1 MQKALLCLLL
11 SLCCVC
17 PAHAWTG
24 YVLRVEDGNSILLST
39 QENSSADQVLVRLY
53 GIEAPV
59 LQQPYAKEAQ
69 ACLQRLL
76 PRGAKVNI
84 EPTSEDADGVQTALV
99 QVDGTSVN
107 YQLLVE
113 GLAWVDRTSCKALFC
128 RRWYIQEHRA
138 VEDGRGLWG
147 LKLPTPPWQWSR

>member
-1 MQKALLCLLL
+1 MQKLPLCLLL
-11 SLCCVC
+11 SLFWCC

-39 QENSSADQVLVRLY
+39 QQHNATEQILVRLY

-59 LQQPYAKEAQ
+59 LQQPYAKEAL

-76 PRGAKVNI
+76 PKGVQVNV
-84 EPTSEDADGVQTALV
+84 EVTSEDTDGVQTALV
-99 QVDGTSVN
+99 QVRGTSVN
-107 YQLLVE
+107 YQLLME
-113 GLAWVDRTSCKALFC
+113 GLAWVDRNSCKALFC

-138 VEDGRGLWG
+138 VAQKRGLWG
-147 LKLPTPPWQWSR
+147 LNLPTPPWQWSR